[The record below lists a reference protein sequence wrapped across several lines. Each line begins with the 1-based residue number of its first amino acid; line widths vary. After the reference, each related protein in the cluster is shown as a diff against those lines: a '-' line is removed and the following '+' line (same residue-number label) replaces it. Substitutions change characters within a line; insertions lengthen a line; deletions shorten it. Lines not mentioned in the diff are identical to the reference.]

1 VFSCLS
7 GGKKIYTEFMKL
19 KEIIKVTNWGNVSR
33 AFLQNYPDQDK
44 LIEGYEMVYQKL
56 KAKSPTTSKMELICG
71 KGEAI
76 LKGDEPFHEVYGVDG
91 TKREDGEL
99 EKFSL
104 GLTSW
109 SKWLGSSISESTL
122 SKYSK
127 EEIISH
133 CLFDMTFHGFTEAEI
148 KKARKKLDNSIK
160 DHESRIRYVIVSVL
174 SSELKWK
181 LFFNISDET
190 WCSELDTATIFK
202 RKKHALAILN
212 TLNKRKVKSN
222 ILAKITTKD
231 NQRKVLKYYK

>member
-1 VFSCLS
+1 M
-7 GGKKIYTEFMKL
+7 TL
-19 KEIIKVTNWGNVSR
+19 KEIIKVTNWTDVSR
-33 AFLQNYPDQDK
+33 VFLQNYPDQKKWID
-44 LIEGYEMVYQKL
+44 GYEMVYEKSKT
-56 KAKSPTTSKMELICG
+56 KAPATSKMELFCG
-71 KGEAI
+71 LAESTFKE
-76 LKGDEPFHEVYGVDG
+76 DDPFHEVYGVDG

-104 GLTSW
+104 ALSSW

-122 SKYSK
+122 NNYTK

-133 CLFDMTFHGFTEAEI
+133 CLFDMTFHGFSEAET
-148 KKARKKLDNSIK
+148 KKARKKLDKSIK
-160 DHESRIRYVIVSVL
+160 DHESRVRYVIVSVL

-202 RKKHALAILN
+202 RRKHAMAILK
-212 TLNKRKVKSN
+212 TLNKGKVKSN

-231 NQRKVLKYYK
+231 KKRKILKYFK